1 MSLSLDLIFVPQ
13 GPEYQAV
20 KRAQL
25 PIPIVAIPAGLT
37 AVEATLNRWRS
48 QQQYSCVKRV
58 LVMGLG
64 GSLIPQLRPGDVVLC
79 DRCLSPQG
87 ESQVADSHLLGQL
100 QHLYQQQGQPLPQH
114 SAYSSDRILHLAHQK
129 QHLAQTSG
137 AAVVEMEGWAIWQAF
152 PQAAMIRVISDGCH
166 QDLPDISKAIAPNGK
181 LKSLPLTHAFLKQ
194 PAAAMKL
201 IQGSLRGLS
210 QLTQTAHQLS
220 PHLTP

>member
-1 MSLSLDLIFVPQ
+1 MTLSLDLIFVPQ

-20 KRAQL
+20 KRAEL

-37 AVEATLNRWRS
+37 AVEATLRRWRS
-48 QQQYSCVKRV
+48 QQPYRCAQRV

-64 GSLIPQLRPGDVVLC
+64 GSLIPQLHPGDVVLC

-87 ESQVADSHLLGQL
+87 ESQAADGPLLEQL
-100 QHLYQQQGQPLPQH
+100 HHLYQSQGQPLPQY
-114 SAYSSDRILHLAHQK
+114 SAYSSDRILHLAQQK
-129 QHLAQTSG
+129 QDLAQTSG

-152 PQAAMIRVISDGCH
+152 PQAAMIRVISDDCR

-181 LKSLPLTHAFLKQ
+181 LKPLALTHAFLKQ
-194 PAAAMKL
+194 PAAAINL
-201 IQGSLRGLS
+201 IRGSLQGLS